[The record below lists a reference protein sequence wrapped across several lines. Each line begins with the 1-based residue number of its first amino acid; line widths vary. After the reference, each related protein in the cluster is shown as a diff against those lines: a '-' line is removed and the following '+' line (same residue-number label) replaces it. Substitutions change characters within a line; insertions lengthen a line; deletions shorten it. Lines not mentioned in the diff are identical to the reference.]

1 MPFGGLIGQF
11 QDMALV
17 SSVKI
22 SRAMS
27 KKRVILLALLAYAFL
42 GMLIRWAVPPPPAVG
57 MAGPQRAAVD
67 VDFYEDRSWLDNQG
81 NRQLSQAIFDEI
93 LSMIRQSS
101 KLILVDMFLFND
113 WQGPTPETHRA
124 LASELTDA
132 LVVQKQQ
139 NPDLRVIVISDPINT
154 VYSGTRSAHFDAMT
168 DAGIEVVLTRLTE
181 LQDSNPTWSGIW
193 RLLIRPLG
201 NGPGDW
207 LPNPFGEGRVSIRS
221 YLALLNF
228 KANHRKLLVTDSA
241 SGSLRALVSS
251 ANPHDGSSAHR
262 NIALSFAG
270 EAVMDLLRSESA
282 LLTMSGAN
290 EQAAALEKF
299 IVDHASPPGA
309 VPDGQKHNAD
319 ASIQILSESRIRD
332 ALLTSIDAAQADD
345 SVSMVMFYLSD
356 RKIVSALKAAQRRG
370 ATVRVL
376 LDNNKDAFGR
386 SKNGVPNKPV
396 AVELF
401 AEGIDVRWCATQGE
415 QCHAK
420 WLHVST
426 AAGDSSSDVFY
437 VGSAN
442 FTRRNLADLN
452 LETDVRIESVPDHPI
467 AVKMR
472 GFFEDQWNNTDGFTY
487 SHDYEKFA
495 EDSLWLT
502 MQYRFMESTGL
513 STF

>member
-1 MPFGGLIGQF
+1 
-11 QDMALV
+11 MALV
-17 SSVKI
+17 SRVKI

-201 NGPGDW
+201 NGPGAVSYTHLT
-207 LPNPFGEGRVSIRS
+207 LPT
-221 YLALLNF
+221 
-228 KANHRKLLVTDSA
+228 KA
-241 SGSLRALVSS
+241 
-251 ANPHDGSSAHR
+251 
-262 NIALSFAG
+262 
-270 EAVMDLLRSESA
+270 
-282 LLTMSGAN
+282 
-290 EQAAALEKF
+290 
-299 IVDHASPPGA
+299 
-309 VPDGQKHNAD
+309 
-319 ASIQILSESRIRD
+319 
-332 ALLTSIDAAQADD
+332 
-345 SVSMVMFYLSD
+345 
-356 RKIVSALKAAQRRG
+356 
-370 ATVRVL
+370 
-376 LDNNKDAFGR
+376 
-386 SKNGVPNKPV
+386 
-396 AVELF
+396 
-401 AEGIDVRWCATQGE
+401 
-415 QCHAK
+415 
-420 WLHVST
+420 
-426 AAGDSSSDVFY
+426 
-437 VGSAN
+437 
-442 FTRRNLADLN
+442 
-452 LETDVRIESVPDHPI
+452 
-467 AVKMR
+467 
-472 GFFEDQWNNTDGFTY
+472 
-487 SHDYEKFA
+487 
-495 EDSLWLT
+495 
-502 MQYRFMESTGL
+502 
-513 STF
+513 